1 VKLAK
6 AAPKRVWLGARL
18 SLHFWGGT
26 AAAVLG
32 RTPSRSN
39 RVEARVCKTIHP
51 LAGCVALVLVATGLS
66 RAALAADDFPLAGS
80 YTQNVTC
87 KGDGSD
93 PATAKVTISAQEIV
107 SNVGVCSILDTK
119 KDGDSYAEHV
129 ECKFPSGPL
138 MGNITFT
145 PKPDHT
151 VEFVDSNG
159 TYKAL
164 LHRCPDSTPS
174 AAAADK

>member
-1 VKLAK
+1 MY
-6 AAPKRVWLGARL
+6 
-18 SLHFWGGT
+18 
-26 AAAVLG
+26 
-32 RTPSRSN
+32 
-39 RVEARVCKTIHP
+39 KTIHP
-51 LAGCVALVLVATGLS
+51 LVGCVALAFVATGLS
-66 RAALAADDFPLAGS
+66 STALAADDFPFAGN
-80 YTQNVTC
+80 YTQNVAC

-107 SNVGVCSILDTK
+107 SNVGVCTILDTK

-145 PKPDHT
+145 PKPDNT

-159 TYKAL
+159 TYKAVL
-164 LHRCPDSTPS
+164 YRCPNSAPS
-174 AAAADK
+174 AAAANK